1 MTVRSPSVMS
11 SDRIAHNAPRDATRG
26 ESGGARTMS
35 DDALTPRPEHRFTF
49 GLWTVG
55 NPGRDPFG
63 GPTREPLDPVESVHR
78 LAELGAWGISLHDDD
93 LVPWGSSAADR
104 DRIVARFSAALDDTG
119 LRVGMATTNL
129 FGHPAFKDGAFT
141 SNDRR
146 VRRAA
151 IGKAMRSI
159 DLGAELG
166 AQIYVFWGGREG
178 TETGI
183 AKDPRDALAR
193 YREAIDVLG
202 EYVHEQGYPMRFA
215 LEPKPNEPRG
225 DIFLPTVGHAL
236 HFITT
241 LNRPEM
247 VGVNPEV
254 AHETMAGLSF
264 LHGVGQALWA
274 GKLFHIDL
282 NGQRIG
288 RYDQDFRFGAEDLKE
303 AFMLVRLL
311 ERAGYDGPRHFD
323 AHPYRTEDAAGVW
336 DFASGCMRT
345 YLALAEKAKHFDEL
359 PEVQEALVAASVPE
373 LAEPSV
379 PGGTSEADALKTEST
394 KLDDLAAR
402 GYGNE
407 RLDQLMVEVL

>member
-1 MTVRSPSVMS
+1 MP
-11 SDRIAHNAPRDATRG
+11 A
-26 ESGGARTMS
+26 S
-35 DDALTPRPEHRFTF
+35 DDVLGPKPEHRFTF

-63 GPTREPLDPVESVHR
+63 GPTRDPIDPVDSVNK
-78 LAELGAWGISLHDDD
+78 LAELGAWGISLHDED
-93 LVPWGSSAADR
+93 LVPWGSSAAER
-104 DRIVARFSAALDDTG
+104 DRIVARFKAALESTG
-119 LRVGMATTNL
+119 LGVGMATTNL
-129 FGHPAFKDGAFT
+129 FGHAAFKDGAFT

-166 AQIYVFWGGREG
+166 ADLYVFWGGREG
-178 TETGI
+178 TEAGI
-183 AKDPRDALAR
+183 AKDPRDALER

-202 EYVHEQGYPMRFA
+202 DYVIGQGYDMRFA
-215 LEPKPNEPRG
+215 IEPKPNEPRG

-236 HFITT
+236 HFIST
-241 LNRPEM
+241 LQRPDM

-264 LHGVGQALWA
+264 QHGVGQALWA

-303 AFMLVRLL
+303 AFLLVRLL
-311 ERAGYDGPRHFD
+311 ERAGYSGPRHFD
-323 AHPYRTEDAAGVW
+323 AHAYRNENPEGVW
-336 DFASGCMRT
+336 DFAAGCMRT
-345 YLALAEKAKHFDEL
+345 YLALADAARRFDAL
-359 PEVQEALVAASVPE
+359 PDVQEALAAASVAE

-379 PGGTSEADALKTEST
+379 PGGVGEADALKGEVDA
-394 KLDDLAAR
+394 LDALAGR
-402 GYGNE
+402 GYFNE
-407 RLDQLMVEVL
+407 RLDQLVVEVLLGAR